1 MPGYVIHLAIAK
13 KQMELNNI
21 KNEEEFIRGVI
32 APDLL
37 KLSGVDSH
45 YGNSSNPNFNKFIE
59 SHKVKNAYNQ
69 GYFLHLVTDYMFY
82 NKYLDKWKPEIYD
95 DYNVLN
101 KLLIEKYNIQ
111 VPKEIQ
117 SYVKFQ
123 DKPLTILDFDDI
135 ISFIETVGKI
145 SINQMYKEYVGE
157 KNYESQNERNY
168 I

>member
-13 KQMELNNI
+13 KQIELNNI
-21 KNEEEFIRGVI
+21 QNEEEFIRGTI

-37 KLSGVDSH
+37 KQSGIDSH
-45 YGNSSNPNFNKFIE
+45 YGNSSNPDFKKFLE
-59 SHKVKNAYNQ
+59 NHKVKSDYNN

-82 NKYLDKWKPEIYD
+82 KKYLDRWSPKIYD

-101 KLLIEKYNIQ
+101 RLLVEKYNIQ
-111 VPKEIQ
+111 LPEKIQ
-117 SYVKFQ
+117 NYVKFE
-123 DKPLTILDFDDI
+123 DKPLTILNLDDI

-145 SINQMYKEYVGE
+145 PINRMYKDIGE
-157 KNYESQNERNY
+157 RNYESQKQCDY